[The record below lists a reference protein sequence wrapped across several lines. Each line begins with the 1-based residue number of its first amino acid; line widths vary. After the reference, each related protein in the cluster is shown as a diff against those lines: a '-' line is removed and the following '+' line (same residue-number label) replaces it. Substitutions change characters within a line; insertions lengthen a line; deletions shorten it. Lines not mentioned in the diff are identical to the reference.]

1 MVGGQRRHNQ
11 LHGTVVT
18 ATRTAAQAAL
28 GRLGKPGGPPR
39 RGVAGC
45 TTGQWLAAWLA
56 GRQSLRP
63 LTRRSYQHHLDTYL
77 LPCIGN
83 IPLAMLTA
91 ADLRVMFTAIARQR
105 PAAGGPLS
113 PATLAR
119 IRATLRAALN
129 AAIREGLISVNP
141 ARLVE
146 LPAPARPHPVVWTA
160 PREAAW
166 REAGERPAVAVQTAG
181 QTARFRAAIRGEP
194 LYPCYPLMAVPGLR
208 RGEAAGLCWCDIDF
222 AGTTLTVSRQLQ
234 ETSRGLV
241 LLPPKSIAGN
251 RVLALD
257 PRTLQVLAARRGRQQ
272 LPAGCDGYVF
282 ARPGGRPYPPG
293 YLTRRFAKLVRRE
306 GLPPIRLHDLR
317 HGAATLALASGADLK
332 DAVVVVAVLDDF
344 GQGHQGVLADAV
356 GGQARDDGHLG
367 LTADVDDPAEPPGLH
382 SGQHPGAE
390 AGGRPDVDGEGMVPF
405 GQRGFLERLPHRV
418 AGVVDQHV
426 DRAGLSLGRFQ
437 QAGDRLVAGQVGE
450 DRNGHAAPLAD
461 TVRYPGQ
468 FPFPPGSQHHLR
480 ALGRQHRRQPRAD
493 PDRRTGYQ
501 RHPASQHRHRAP
513 L

>member
-1 MVGGQRRHNQ
+1 MSGSGGLTFKRCGCRDPRTGRQLGRRCPH
-11 LHGTVVT
+11 LRKRGHGSWYLAVELSAAPDGRRRRVRLGGY
-18 ATRTAAQAAL
+18 ATRAAAQAAL

-39 RGVAGC
+39 RGAAGC

-166 REAGERPAVAVQTAG
+166 REAGVRPAVAVWTAG
-181 QTARFRAAIRGEP
+181 QTARFLTAIRGEP
-194 LYPCYPLMAVPGLR
+194 LYPCYQLMAVSGLR
-208 RGEAAGLCWCDIDF
+208 RGEAAGLRWCDVDF

-257 PRTLQVLAARRGRQQ
+257 PWTLQVLAAHRGRQR

-293 YLTRRFAKLVRRE
+293 YLTRRFAMLVRRE

-332 DAVVVVAVLDDF
+332 VIQAML
-344 GQGHQGVLADAV
+344 GHASII
-356 GGQARDDGHLG
+356 
-367 LTADVDDPAEPPGLH
+367 LTADTYTSVLPDLARATAEAVAAQILKAARTPPASPRPHPGLT
-382 SGQHPGAE
+382 
-390 AGGRPDVDGEGMVPF
+390 R
-405 GQRGFLERLPHRV
+405 QRH
-418 AGVVDQHV
+418 D
-426 DRAGLSLGRFQ
+426 
-437 QAGDRLVAGQVGE
+437 
-450 DRNGHAAPLAD
+450 
-461 TVRYPGQ
+461 
-468 FPFPPGSQHHLR
+468 
-480 ALGRQHRRQPRAD
+480 HRRDA
-493 PDRRTGYQ
+493 
-501 RHPASQHRHRAP
+501 
-513 L
+513 

>member
-1 MVGGQRRHNQ
+1 MSRSGGSTFKRCGCRDP
-11 LHGTVVT
+11 
-18 ATRTAAQAAL
+18 RTGRQL
-28 GRLGKPGGPPR
+28 GRRCPRLRERGHGSWYLAVELSAAPDGRRRR

-91 ADLRVMFTAIARQR
+91 ADLRMTFTAIARQR

-146 LPAPARPHPVVWTA
+146 LPAPARPHPGVWTA

-166 REAGERPAVAVQTAG
+166 REAGERPAVAVWTAE
-181 QTARFRAAIRGEP
+181 QTARFLAAIRGEP
-194 LYPCYPLMAVPGLR
+194 LYPCYQLMAVSGLR
-208 RGEAAGLCWCDIDF
+208 RGEAAGLRWCDVDF

-257 PRTLQVLAARRGRQQ
+257 PWTLQVLAAHRGRQQ
-272 LPAGCDGYVF
+272 MPAGCDGYVF

-317 HGAATLALASGADLK
+317 HGAATLALAGGADLK
-332 DAVVVVAVLDDF
+332 VIQAML
-344 GQGHQGVLADAV
+344 GHASII
-356 GGQARDDGHLG
+356 
-367 LTADVDDPAEPPGLH
+367 LTADTYTSVLPDLARAT
-382 SGQHPGAE
+382 AE
-390 AGGRPDVDGEGMVPF
+390 AVAAQILTAARTPAASPW
-405 GQRGFLERLPHRV
+405 PH
-418 AGVVDQHV
+418 AP
-426 DRAGLSLGRFQ
+426 
-437 QAGDRLVAGQVGE
+437 
-450 DRNGHAAPLAD
+450 AA
-461 TVRYPGQ
+461 
-468 FPFPPGSQHHLR
+468 
-480 ALGRQHRRQPRAD
+480 
-493 PDRRTGYQ
+493 
-501 RHPASQHRHRAP
+501 
-513 L
+513 

>member
-1 MVGGQRRHNQ
+1 M
-11 LHGTVVT
+11 
-18 ATRTAAQAAL
+18 
-28 GRLGKPGGPPR
+28 
-39 RGVAGC
+39 
-45 TTGQWLAAWLA
+45 
-56 GRQSLRP
+56 
-63 LTRRSYQHHLDTYL
+63 TRRSYQHHLDTYL
-77 LPCIGN
+77 LPCIGI

-105 PAAGGPLS
+105 PAAGGALS

-166 REAGERPAVAVQTAG
+166 REVGERPADAVWTAE
-181 QTARFRAAIRGEP
+181 QTARFLAAIRGEP
-194 LYPCYPLMAVPGLR
+194 LYPCYQLMAVSGLR
-208 RGEAAGLCWCDIDF
+208 RGEAAGLRWCDIDF

-257 PRTLQVLAARRGRQQ
+257 PWTLQVLAAHRGRRQ
-272 LPAGCDGYVF
+272 LPAGCAGYVF

-317 HGAATLALASGADLK
+317 HGAATLTLAGGADLK
-332 DAVVVVAVLDDF
+332 AIQAMLGHASIILTADTYTSVLPDLARATAEAVAAQILT
-344 GQGHQGVLADAV
+344 A
-356 GGQARDDGHLG
+356 ARG
-367 LTADVDDPAEPPGLH
+367 LTAALSWPHARRHD
-382 SGQHPGAE
+382 HPQGC
-390 AGGRPDVDGEGMVPF
+390 VT
-405 GQRGFLERLPHRV
+405 
-418 AGVVDQHV
+418 
-426 DRAGLSLGRFQ
+426 
-437 QAGDRLVAGQVGE
+437 AGQG
-450 DRNGHAAPLAD
+450 P
-461 TVRYPGQ
+461 
-468 FPFPPGSQHHLR
+468 
-480 ALGRQHRRQPRAD
+480 
-493 PDRRTGYQ
+493 
-501 RHPASQHRHRAP
+501 
-513 L
+513 